1 MGAKIRHI
9 VSAGK
14 ATGGGSSEEG
24 RPIEVSDMVRC
35 LTVDVISEFA
45 FGQTAGLL
53 SEREG
58 EFKAGFLEAFDVAAV
73 VVYQMYYRTVQR
85 WLSSVMPLEWIGK
98 IDPKVKELVRLMKFA
113 TGSFYD
119 YSKRTTTSAH
129 PVIFDFMKSVPEQ
142 LQPAES
148 VDILVAG
155 SDTTAYT
162 LATGLF
168 HILRRP
174 ELKERLVRE
183 VREALPSGDDL
194 PSFTQLEKIEYLVRL
209 LSSDI
214 SVGLRKRV
222 FKDCHASTWGAT
234 APGPRATTAFCC

>member
-1 MGAKIRHI
+1 
-9 VSAGK
+9 
-14 ATGGGSSEEG
+14 
-24 RPIEVSDMVRC
+24 
-35 LTVDVISEFA
+35 
-45 FGQTAGLL
+45 
-53 SEREG
+53 
-58 EFKAGFLEAFDVAAV
+58 
-73 VVYQMYYRTVQR
+73 
-85 WLSSVMPLEWIGK
+85 
-98 IDPKVKELVRLMKFA
+98 
-113 TGSFYD
+113 
-119 YSKRTTTSAH
+119 
-129 PVIFDFMKSVPEQ
+129 MKSVPEQ
-142 LQPAES
+142 LRPAES

-214 SVGLRKRV
+214 SGTFLLIIG
-222 FKDCHASTWGAT
+222 CS
-234 APGPRATTAFCC
+234 GPA